1 MELRKNCDSPYGK
14 CVARH
19 LADGKHDFGTQR
31 MRRSK
36 GDDYSQRGSF
46 GVKATV
52 ETDYYLVLFGDECV
66 VLDGQDDA
74 WKPLMIRVTSRK
86 FTTVSKD

>member
-1 MELRKNCDSPYGK
+1 MELRKNCDSPHGK

-36 GDDYSQRGSF
+36 GGDYSEVPS
-46 GVKATV
+46 
-52 ETDYYLVLFGDECV
+52 
-66 VLDGQDDA
+66 
-74 WKPLMIRVTSRK
+74 
-86 FTTVSKD
+86 VSKAR